1 MQILKEAGV
10 ITKRSKQGFVKDGA
24 TFLVKVDIS
33 DVCLDKNKTRVIRGM
48 VELSPVIKLKFY
60 LGLLIWELGTKNSW
74 HLVMSVGMIHTV
86 DMQVV

>member
-1 MQILKEAGV
+1 
-10 ITKRSKQGFVKDGA
+10 
-24 TFLVKVDIS
+24 
-33 DVCLDKNKTRVIRGM
+33 M

-74 HLVMSVGMIHTV
+74 HLVMSIGMIHTV